1 MKDNL
6 FKNTIMSENIK
17 ITFKKESRL
26 DVLSLIDKTVDKE
39 GYIIDSNKHRVLTV
53 EGEEIQESEF
63 GGIRVGSEIFI
74 KGDLPSLIELSK
86 V

>member
-1 MKDNL
+1 
-6 FKNTIMSENIK
+6 MSENIK